1 MHHFA
6 ISGLIMEWA
15 FRQRIMTM
23 TAGLE
28 AVQKQEV
35 VEVGGLTDVDL
46 LTLTERTL
54 GSTRKATMVSCGT
67 SMPRTTVQ
75 NL

>member
-1 MHHFA
+1 MQ
-6 ISGLIMEWA
+6 WA

-23 TAGLE
+23 TAAGLE
-28 AVQKQEV
+28 AVQKQEA
-35 VEVGGLTDVDL
+35 VEDGGLTDVDL

-67 SMPRTTVQ
+67 SMPRTTEALSQV
-75 NL
+75 